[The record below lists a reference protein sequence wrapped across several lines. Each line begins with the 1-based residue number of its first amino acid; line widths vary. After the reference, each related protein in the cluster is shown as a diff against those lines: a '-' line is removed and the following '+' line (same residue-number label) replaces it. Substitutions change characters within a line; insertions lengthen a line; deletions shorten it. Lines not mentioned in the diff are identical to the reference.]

1 MCIISKQILATVT
14 LPQPEPRPQPLCL
27 LFILGRVFISPGNK
41 FTGDRKTSACQV
53 PIHSVFS
60 SLEERREQLEGRS
73 LQQPCQMPAMFIEEN
88 ARIPSSPERGSFW
101 ETIFP
106 ERWENMH
113 RIQRCSRLVFV
124 GKNDSWCP
132 CRGVNYK
139 SLTSPTTWISTEAGF
154 WILWGEEATWPG
166 SPTLLDASLSARN
179 YWYSSSVPPFHYVFQ
194 AFCLQ

>member
-1 MCIISKQILATVT
+1 ML
-14 LPQPEPRPQPLCL
+14 
-27 LFILGRVFISPGNK
+27 
-41 FTGDRKTSACQV
+41 
-53 PIHSVFS
+53 
-60 SLEERREQLEGRS
+60 
-73 LQQPCQMPAMFIEEN
+73 AMFIEEN

-101 ETIFP
+101 ETIFL

-113 RIQRCSRLVFV
+113 RIQRRSRLVFV

-132 CRGVNYK
+132 YRGVNYE

-166 SPTLLDASLSARN
+166 SPTLLDTWLSARN

-194 AFCLQ
+194 AFCLQKLLCLLRHGYQDGHHYFKGHEGPHVECTEHGVVENALDREWKGLYFRPGSASVVWGNSFVSQPPNTF